1 MKLKSLLFATGFGIL
16 VISFNTS
23 CTKITPTD
31 IGTDLL
37 PVVDNVTTFDTTLR
51 VYADNYLFSD
61 SSRIYYTQNHALGI
75 IADDPEFGKTES
87 QIYLSV
93 VPAATSR
100 NPFTSID
107 SIVGIDSVILGL
119 AYTGVYGDS
128 NAVQRI
134 NVYEISD
141 TAFRDTLGYIVQH
154 PEFNTLPSVIGNA
167 TVNFTTLNDPKT
179 IVVKK
184 DTTVIENQMRISL
197 DPALGLRFAAYDTG
211 SVYLSSKRDSAF
223 HKVFNGLALKID
235 EGASASKNALAYF
248 DLSNTNT
255 KLTFYFRVKNSGKI
269 DTVSTDF
276 VLYITASS
284 TAYRGYN
291 ANIVKRTPMHG
302 YSNLGTTTAVA
313 DADKLYIQSSPGSY
327 AILKVPG
334 LTGLGN
340 RIIHRAEIAFKPL
353 DLGTNNIYTSPD
365 FLFLDLVDSTNNR
378 FLTVGDDFV
387 YSFTNYTYDYQTFGG
402 YLKDGKYF
410 FNVTRYVQKIA
421 TTQSKNYPFR
431 LSAPKS
437 LIDYYVYPKESGA
450 GISEFPSGFG
460 INSKIAKGRA
470 FIGGGS
476 NATQPMTLRIIYSK
490 I

>member
-1 MKLKSLLFATGFGIL
+1 VKLKSLLFATGFGIL
-16 VISFNTS
+16 AISFNAS

-61 SSRIYYTQNHALGI
+61 SSRVNYVQNHALGI

-93 VPAATSR
+93 VPAAASR

-107 SIVGIDSVILGL
+107 SIVGMDSVILGL
-119 AYTGVYGDS
+119 AYAGIYGDS
-128 NAVQRI
+128 TSVQKI

-141 TAFRDTLGYIVQH
+141 TAFKDTLGYIVQH
-154 PEFNTLPSVIGNA
+154 PEFNTLPTVIGNA
-167 TVNFTTLNDPKT
+167 TVNFTTLNDPRT

-184 DTTVIENQMRISL
+184 DTTVIENQMRIPL

-223 HKVFNGLALKID
+223 HKVFNGLAIRID
-235 EGASASKNALAYF
+235 EGASAVKNALAYF
-248 DLSNTNT
+248 DLSNANT
-255 KLTFYFRVKNSGKI
+255 KLTFYFRVKNNGKI

-276 VLYITASS
+276 TLYLTSAYTA
-284 TAYRGYN
+284 YN
-291 ANIVKRTPMHG
+291 ANIIKRTPMHG
-302 YSNLGTTTAVA
+302 YGNLNVATGIA

-340 RIIHRAEIAFKPL
+340 RIVHRAEIAFKPL
-353 DLGTNNIYTSPD
+353 DLATNDVYTSPD

-378 FLTVGDDFV
+378 FLTIGDDFV
-387 YSFTNYTYDYQTFGG
+387 YSFSNYTYDYQTFGG
-402 YLKDGKYF
+402 YLKDGRYF

-437 LIDYYVYPKESGA
+437 LIDYYVYPKESGSV
-450 GISEFPSGFG
+450 INEFPSGFG

-476 NATQPMTLRIIYSK
+476 NSAQPMTLRIIYSK